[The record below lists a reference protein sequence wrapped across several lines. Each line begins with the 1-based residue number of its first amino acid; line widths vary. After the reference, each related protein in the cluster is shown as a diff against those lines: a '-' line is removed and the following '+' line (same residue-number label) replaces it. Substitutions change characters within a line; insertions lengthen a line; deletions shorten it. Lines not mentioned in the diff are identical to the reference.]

1 MSHQNELEPWR
12 QGIREIDAKIL
23 ELLAQRMQLA
33 QKIGSYKQ
41 KHNLPVK
48 DFRVEKQ
55 IIEKS
60 RDQAALLGLYPSLA
74 EDLMTTIIKYSVLK
88 QDELKRESV
97 TLPAGLGQE
106 AVVVGGG
113 GQMGQWFAQYY
124 ESMGFAVSIYDP
136 ESKTEHNYPLIDN
149 LEAELN
155 RFDLIVLA
163 TPMQITNDLIKHL
176 TVLKPRGVIIE
187 ICSLKSPIID
197 ALLEAAAQ
205 GIRVASIHPMFGPD
219 AEILAGKN
227 FIFCTANGLV
237 SEEVMQLHFQQ
248 TSAHL
253 ICLDLQ
259 EHDRVMSYVLG
270 SSHLINLLYA
280 GILSDSGETLQRLRS
295 MGGTTFLQQTQV
307 TGKVVAENQDLYF
320 DIQAL
325 NDESPMLLQE
335 FQTLLDAYRK
345 AIEDKDRKAFRKLM
359 GRAQTFFTDLG

>member
-12 QGIREIDAKIL
+12 QGIRDIDAKIL
-23 ELLAQRMQLA
+23 ELLAERMQLA

-41 KHNLPVK
+41 KNNLPVK

-60 RDQAALLGLYPSLA
+60 RDQAAQLGLYPSLA
-74 EDLMTTIIKYSVLK
+74 EDLMTTIIKYSVLR

-97 TLPAGLGQE
+97 TIPAGLGQE
-106 AVVVGGG
+106 ALIIGGA

-124 ESMGFAVSIYDP
+124 ESMGFAVSIHDSLQSNP
-136 ESKTEHNYPLIDN
+136 NNYPNVEDLD
-149 LEAELN
+149 AEFD
-155 RFDLIVLA
+155 RFDLLVLA
-163 TPMQITNDLIKHL
+163 TPMKVTADILDRLIK
-176 TVLKPRGVIIE
+176 LKPRGLIIE

-205 GIRVASIHPMFGPD
+205 GLRVASIHPMFGPD

-227 FIFCTANGLV
+227 IVFCTSAGLL

-248 TSAHL
+248 TSAQL
-253 ICLDLQ
+253 ICMDLQ

-280 GILSDSGETLQRLRS
+280 GILSDSGETLHKLRS

-307 TGKVVAENQDLYF
+307 TGKVVAENQDLYY

-325 NDESPMLLQE
+325 NDETPILLQE

-345 AIEDKDRKAFRKLM
+345 AIEEKDRKAFRMLM
-359 GRAQTFFTDLG
+359 GRAQNFFGESS